1 MGSGFRVVVAASP
14 QYKSGDAR
22 RSAMAGFPRIVSPPR
37 KVPHRD
43 GEGSGGMKKNGE
55 MHLKDGKWEYRL
67 AHGKTAKREHRLPR
81 IKAFPAWGRLLS

>member
-37 KVPHRD
+37 KVPRRGG
-43 GEGSGGMKKNGE
+43 GEGSGGMKESGE
-55 MHLKDGKWEYRL
+55 MRLKGEK
-67 AHGKTAKREHRLPR
+67 
-81 IKAFPAWGRLLS
+81 

>member
-22 RSAMAGFPRIVSPPR
+22 RSAMAGFPSYRQPPE

-43 GEGSGGMKKNGE
+43 GEGSGGMKESGE
-55 MHLKDGKWEYRL
+55 MRLKGEK
-67 AHGKTAKREHRLPR
+67 
-81 IKAFPAWGRLLS
+81 